1 MRGNSHYS
9 AAYPVVAGST
19 DSNDRQRSFWMS
31 DVTIT
36 FSYNKWQV
44 EAWVKN
50 IENSAV
56 NVFGEGPGLYLYDIL
71 PPRTFGVT
79 VTGQIRWSVSSSRS
93 LTTRS
98 ANNPCLQTRSDLRGP
113 KTWRPPAVF

>member
-1 MRGNSHYS
+1 
-9 AAYPVVAGST
+9 
-19 DSNDRQRSFWMS
+19 MS

-79 VTGQIRWSVSSSRS
+79 
-93 LTTRS
+93 
-98 ANNPCLQTRSDLRGP
+98 LRGRFGGP
-113 KTWRPPAVF
+113 